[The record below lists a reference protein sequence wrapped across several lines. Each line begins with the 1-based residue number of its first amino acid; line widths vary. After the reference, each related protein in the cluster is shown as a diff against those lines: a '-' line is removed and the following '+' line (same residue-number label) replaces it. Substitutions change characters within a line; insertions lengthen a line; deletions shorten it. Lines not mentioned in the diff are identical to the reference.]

1 MRYKHLNK
9 MQEVKTWSINLLWAG
24 WGALVFTDAISWVV
38 GIVGGLTLI
47 WVNVEGAI
55 NHRRNRK

>member
-1 MRYKHLNK
+1 

>member
-1 MRYKHLNK
+1 
-9 MQEVKTWSINLLWAG
+9 MQEVKTWGINLLWAS
-24 WGALVFTDAISWVV
+24 WGALVLTDAISWAV
-38 GIVGGLTLI
+38 GILGGLTLI